1 VDWWET
7 ARAGLGGLIDQHGVL
22 AAFVLILI
30 EEAGVPVPIPG
41 DFLMLLLG
49 MHARQGRVPLWEA
62 LLVMELATLI
72 GATGLY
78 LAASRGGR
86 GLVYRYGRYI
96 HLTPERLARAERW
109 QERHGALAIVAGRLT
124 PGLRIATVIVCGV
137 LGVPLKRFLPALA
150 LGSFLYISLYTVLGF
165 VFGPPILSI
174 VGGIHLP
181 LGLLGSLVP
190 LVLLVVWIVRAR
202 RGLHLQ
208 RANDASRIDRGHR
221 LRDGA
226 VAGLIATI
234 VSTLVMNVLVH
245 IVGDA
250 AVLAPGRIVEHAQA
264 RLAAFEI
271 GRSLGPLLLVVLP
284 AFLAVGMIWG
294 GGYGAW
300 VEPRLAR
307 LPDWL
312 SGLVFAVLPLTIA
325 LFVVPPLVGSAL
337 PGAGAIGGWVIA
349 SEIVRHV
356 VYGIVL
362 GLTYP
367 LRLARRGVREPVSQA
382 QPESSTPPWAAS
394 PVPTPA
400 GLPDSPRTPGPTR

>member
-7 ARAGLGGLIDQHGVL
+7 ARAALSGLIDQHGVL

-49 MHARQGRVPLWEA
+49 MHAREGRVPLWEA
-62 LLVMELATLI
+62 LLVMELATLL
-72 GATGLY
+72 GATVLY
-78 LAASRGGR
+78 AAASRGGR

-96 HLTPERLARAERW
+96 HLTPERLDRAERW
-109 QERHGALAIVAGRLT
+109 LVRHGARAIVAGRLT
-124 PGLRIATVIVCGV
+124 PGLRIATVITCGV
-137 LGVPLKRFLPALA
+137 LGVPIKRFLPGLA
-150 LGSFLYISLYTVLGF
+150 LGSFLYILLYTVLGF

-181 LGLLGSLVP
+181 LGLLESLVP
-190 LVLLVVWIVRAR
+190 LVLLVVWIARAR
-202 RGLHLQ
+202 RGLHLHV
-208 RANDASRIDRGHR
+208 ANDASRIDRGHR

-226 VAGLIATI
+226 IAGLIATI

-245 IVGDA
+245 LVGDA

-264 RLAAFEI
+264 RLAAFMI
-271 GRSLGPLLLVVLP
+271 GRTLGPLLLAVLP
-284 AFLAVGMIWG
+284 AFGVVGMIWG
-294 GGYGAW
+294 GVYGVW
-300 VEPRLAR
+300 VEPRLTA

-312 SGLVFAVLPLTIA
+312 SGLLFALLPLAIA
-325 LFVVPPLVGSAL
+325 LLVVPSLVGAAVPGGGSIAL
-337 PGAGAIGGWVIA
+337 WVMA

-356 VYGIVL
+356 VYGAVL

-367 LRLARRGVREPVSQA
+367 LRLGWLGSRQRPPAVLVSEPSVVS
-382 QPESSTPPWAAS
+382 
-394 PVPTPA
+394 
-400 GLPDSPRTPGPTR
+400 

>member
-1 VDWWET
+1 MDWWET

-62 LLVMELATLI
+62 LVIMEGATLI
-72 GATGLY
+72 GATVLY

-96 HLTPERLARAERW
+96 HLTPARLARAERW
-109 QERHGALAIVAGRLT
+109 LVRHGALAIVAGRLT
-124 PGLRIATVIVCGV
+124 PGLRIATVITCGV
-137 LGVPLKRFLPALA
+137 LGVPLTRFLPSLA
-150 LGSFLYISLYTVLGF
+150 LGSFLYILLYTLLGF
-165 VFGPPILSI
+165 AFGPPILSI

-181 LGLLGSLVP
+181 LGLVGSMVP
-190 LVLLVVWIVRAR
+190 LVLLVVWIARAR

-208 RANDASRIDRGHR
+208 VANNAGSIDRGHL

-245 IVGDA
+245 LVGDA
-250 AVLAPGRIVEHAQA
+250 VVLAPGRIVEHAQA
-264 RLAAFEI
+264 RLVAFEI
-271 GRSLGPLLLVVLP
+271 GRSLGPVLLAVLP
-284 AFLAVGMIWG
+284 AFGVVGMIWG
-294 GGYGAW
+294 GIYGAW
-300 VEPRLAR
+300 VEPRLVA

-312 SGLVFAVLPLTIA
+312 SGLLFTLLPLAIA
-325 LFVVPPLVGSAL
+325 LLVVPPLVGAAL
-337 PGAGAIGGWVIA
+337 PGEGAVGQWVFA
-349 SEIVRHV
+349 SEFVRHM
-356 VYGIVL
+356 VYGVVL

-367 LRLARRGVREPVSQA
+367 LRLARRGSRQRSASA
-382 QPESSTPPWAAS
+382 QGAAK
-394 PVPTPA
+394 PA
-400 GLPDSPRTPGPTR
+400 GVSP